1 VGSVTSLAP
10 EFLRATEAA
19 AIAAGSMRGCG
30 DNKRADAAAVAAM
43 RAVFDTIAFDGRV
56 AIGEGERDE
65 APMLWIGEPLGS
77 RQGDPAAIAVDIAV
91 DPLECTNNCARDDPD
106 ALAVLAAAPR
116 GALLHAPDCYMNK
129 IAGPAELAGHVSLD
143 APVID
148 NLRATA
154 EVLGKPLSEVRVIV
168 LERPRHD
175 QLMAEIRAAG
185 AQLQLIGDGDIAGAL
200 RAATGEADLLL
211 GIGAAPE
218 GVITAT
224 ALRGLGGFFEGRLH
238 FHKPEFRARAVEM
251 LGDDVDRLWQRD
263 ELCTSDDAVFVAT
276 GVCDGWLPGPV
287 AGEGGTTTTS
297 RVISVA
303 DGRDEIIRH
312 EHAPAS

>member
-1 VGSVTSLAP
+1 
-10 EFLRATEAA
+10 
-19 AIAAGSMRGCG
+19 
-30 DNKRADAAAVAAM
+30 
-43 RAVFDTIAFDGRV
+43 
-56 AIGEGERDE
+56 
-65 APMLWIGEPLGS
+65 
-77 RQGDPAAIAVDIAV
+77 
-91 DPLECTNNCARDDPD
+91 
-106 ALAVLAAAPR
+106 
-116 GALLHAPDCYMNK
+116 MNK
-129 IAGPAELAGHVSLD
+129 IAGPAELTGHVSLD
-143 APVID
+143 APVAD
-148 NLRATA
+148 NLHTTA

-175 QLMAEIRAAG
+175 QLIAEIRAAG
-185 AQLQLIGDGDIAGAL
+185 AQLQLIGDGDIVGAL

-276 GVCDGWLPGPV
+276 GVCDGWLPGPR
-287 AGEGGTTTTS
+287 AGEGGTVTTS
-297 RVISVA
+297 RVIFVA
-303 DGRDEIIRH
+303 DSRDEVIRH
-312 EHAPAS
+312 EHAPVS

>member
-1 VGSVTSLAP
+1 
-10 EFLRATEAA
+10 
-19 AIAAGSMRGCG
+19 
-30 DNKRADAAAVAAM
+30 
-43 RAVFDTIAFDGRV
+43 
-56 AIGEGERDE
+56 
-65 APMLWIGEPLGS
+65 MLFRS
-77 RQGDPAAIAVDIAV
+77 
-91 DPLECTNNCARDDPD
+91 
-106 ALAVLAAAPR
+106 
-116 GALLHAPDCYMNK
+116 
-129 IAGPAELAGHVSLD
+129 
-143 APVID
+143 
-148 NLRATA
+148 
-154 EVLGKPLSEVRVIV
+154 LSEVRVIV

-175 QLMAEIRAAG
+175 QLIAEIRAAG
-185 AQLQLIGDGDIAGAL
+185 AQLQLIGDGDIVGAL

-276 GVCDGWLPGPV
+276 GVCDGWLPGPIV
-287 AGEGGTTTTS
+287 GKSGTVTTS

-303 DGRDEIIRH
+303 DSRDEIIRH